1 MDDQSQGTTALS
13 QVVING
19 VEYAPEEAQKL
30 VELGNKTREY
40 EQKWNTS
47 LDKVWPEYGKLSQER
62 NQWQSKEQQY
72 QQQIAQFQQKQSQGV
87 ETSSDLAQARAAAK
101 KLGIVLDEDLQ
112 NGKYVKADELDKWY
126 EERRARDT
134 ERENQIK
141 AVMSEAEKLEQTIDG
156 SDGRPRFNKK
166 TVLAYAGAYGFN
178 DLQKAYE
185 DMHADVLKQWKE
197 EQVASSKKPG
207 LKTLKPSGIKREPEP
222 VKATNDN
229 SKDLLKEALWGSND

>member
-1 MDDQSQGTTALS
+1 MDDQSQGTAALS

-19 VEYAPEEAQKL
+19 VEYAPEEAQRL
-30 VELGNKTREY
+30 IELGSKTREY
-40 EQKWNTS
+40 EQKWNTP

-62 NQWQSKEQQY
+62 TQWQTEKQKYES
-72 QQQIAQFQQKQSQGV
+72 QIAQFQQKQSQGV
-87 ETSSDLAQARAAAK
+87 ETPSDVVQARAAAK

-112 NGKYVKADELDKWY
+112 SGNFVKKDDLDKWY
-126 EERRARDT
+126 EERRAKDT

-141 AVMSEAEKLEQTIDG
+141 AVMSEAEKLEQTLDG

-166 TVLAYAGAYGFN
+166 TVLAYAGAYGFT

-197 EQVASSKKPG
+197 EQVAGSKKPG
-207 LKTLKPSGIKREPEP
+207 LKTLKPSGLKKEPEP

-229 SKDLLKEALWGSND
+229 SKDLLKEALWGSNE